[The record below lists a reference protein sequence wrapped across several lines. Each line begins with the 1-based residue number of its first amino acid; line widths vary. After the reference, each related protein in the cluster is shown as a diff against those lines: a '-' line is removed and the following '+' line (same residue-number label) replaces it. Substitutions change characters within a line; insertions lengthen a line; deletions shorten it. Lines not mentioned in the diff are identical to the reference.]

1 MKPVVL
7 LSICLIGLATA
18 QYTPQR
24 RLRPNNGPR
33 IAARRSGPYARKVAR
48 RVQPSYSQ
56 QGRNARQSQDPFS
69 GFGSFESES
78 TGFNF
83 DGPRF
88 NPTQQ
93 DGAQYGRD
101 GNRQRLNKQQNRYN
115 PRGTNNGEF
124 QRRQDASEEQQY
136 QEERRQQQQQQE
148 QQQQQQQREE
158 QREQQRERQRE
169 QQQQKEQQQRQRER
183 EEQEF
188 NARPAYPYSPPANK
202 RKDNDF
208 KAVNEDVERAPLSEK
223 VYKPASGPAYATA
236 TNIEDLQAA
245 PRFDDIQ
252 VSDGPIPAEQRE
264 LELAVFAGA
273 NAYKPEAVYQTEDRL
288 EFQINGHKGPHSYRY
303 GYDTGHGYNRQFRYE
318 ERDGAGYVKGRYG
331 FFDKYGKLQVVNYEA
346 HPEKGF
352 HAEGAH
358 VPHYPH

>member
-7 LSICLIGLATA
+7 LSICLFGLAAA
-18 QYTPQR
+18 QYPAQR
-24 RLRPNNGPR
+24 RLRANHQGQR
-33 IAARRSGPYARKVAR
+33 IAARRSGPYSRKIAR
-48 RVQPSYSQ
+48 RVQPSFPQ
-56 QGRNARQSQDPFS
+56 EARNARQSQDPFA

-78 TGFNF
+78 SGFDF
-83 DGPRF
+83 DGRRF
-88 NPTQQ
+88 NPQQQ

-101 GNRQRLNKQQNRYN
+101 GNRQRLNKQ
-115 PRGTNNGEF
+115 PNGYESRPSNDEY
-124 QRRQDASEEQQY
+124 QRRQDYSQGQQRQDERQQQR
-136 QEERRQQQQQQE
+136 QEER
-148 QQQQQQQREE
+148 QQQQQQQRER
-158 QREQQRERQRE
+158 QRQQEEQQE
-169 QQQQKEQQQRQRER
+169 RQRER
-183 EEQEF
+183 EEERQYQEEF
-188 NARPAYPYSPPANK
+188 NARPVYQSPDKYSPPANK
-202 RKDNDF
+202 RLDDDLKAIIKDV
-208 KAVNEDVERAPLSEK
+208 KEAPLSDE
-223 VYKPASGPAYATA
+223 VYKPASGPAYATK
-236 TNIEDLQAA
+236 THIEDLEAA